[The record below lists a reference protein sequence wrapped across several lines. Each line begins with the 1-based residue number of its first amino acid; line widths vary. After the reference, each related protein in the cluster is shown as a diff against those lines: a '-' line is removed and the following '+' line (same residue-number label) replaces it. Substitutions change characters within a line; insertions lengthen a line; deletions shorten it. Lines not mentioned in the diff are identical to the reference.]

1 MNFKDLS
8 TKKKIADSDKARK
21 LCLPAKKRVS
31 DSNIERVEDFIRSGG
46 SGSLRSS
53 IFNRTDEV
61 VTDEIVDEFY
71 DNFADLTKGKID
83 VDGGDLDND
92 GKKQVCWYTI
102 ELPDK
107 VPVGSIEALLAKVDY
122 DKNERRFTAYYRP
135 KNGKWGQ
142 GKKTGRKAPK
152 K

>member
-1 MNFKDLS
+1 MNLKQITTRQKL
-8 TKKKIADSDKARK
+8 ADSRQ
-21 LCLPAKKRVS
+21 
-31 DSNIERVEDFIRSGG
+31 RVEDMRSGG
-46 SGSLRSS
+46 SGNLRSS

-61 VTDEIVDEFY
+61 VTKAIVDEFFN
-71 DNFADLTKGKID
+71 NFADEAKED

-102 ELPDK
+102 TLPDK
-107 VPVGSIEALLAKVDY
+107 VPVGKVEALLAKVDY

-142 GKKTGRKAPK
+142 GSKTGKKAPSRK
-152 K
+152 

>member
-1 MNFKDLS
+1 MNLKQITTRQKL
-8 TKKKIADSDKARK
+8 ADSRQ
-21 LCLPAKKRVS
+21 
-31 DSNIERVEDFIRSGG
+31 RVEDMRSGG
-46 SGSLRSS
+46 SGNLRSS

-61 VTDEIVDEFY
+61 ITEAIVEEFY
-71 DNFADLTKGKID
+71 DSFAELTNPTID

-102 ELPDK
+102 VLPDK
-107 VPVGSIEALLAKVDY
+107 VPVGKVEALLAKVDY

-142 GKKTGRKAPK
+142 GSKTGRKAPK
-152 K
+152 KS